1 MATFTPPTGAV
12 AQPEETAGCDEAGNR
27 TKSFSWKGPYTALE
41 TAGKGISK
49 GDVVATGW
57 IAAKWNVR
65 RTPGDY
71 GVLTIE
77 CTPPNPTGEGGQGQS
92 TVEPLKDK
100 WSIRSVRNDVS
111 ILAYCGPSEVANPNR
126 AMLEAWMKEPD
137 GDLAKDWKFRKT
149 DGSIVE
155 LTDAS
160 IALAQ
165 KIAKGI
171 ESVIRFYPVVTR
183 TRTYAECP
191 PACLENVGFIDTPPA
206 PTGTAIKPNGLSTAV
221 AAHQW
226 LKVQDDADERD
237 DGKYDRIES
246 WWGIAKSDD
255 GNSSPWDAN
264 LYGASRWPMPYQNL

>member
-12 AQPEETAGCDEAGNR
+12 AQPEETAGRDETDNL
-27 TKSFSWKGPYTALE
+27 TKSFFWKGPYTPLE
-41 TAGKGISK
+41 TAGKNLAK

-57 IAAKWNVR
+57 IASAWNVR
-65 RTPGDY
+65 RVPGDL

-77 CTPPNPTGEGGQGQS
+77 CTPPNPTGEDGQGQS

-126 AMLEAWMKEPD
+126 AMIEAWMKEPD
-137 GDLAKDWKFRKT
+137 GELAQLFKFRKP
-149 DGSIVE
+149 DGSIVT
-155 LTDAS
+155 LTGAS
-160 IALAQ
+160 ATIAQ

-206 PTGTAIKPNGLSTAV
+206 PTGTAKKPTGIGNAV
-221 AAHQW
+221 ATHQW
-226 LKVQDDADERD
+226 LKVQDDSDERD
-237 DGKYDRIES
+237 DGKWDRIES

-255 GNSSPWDAN
+255 ASSSPWDPN
-264 LYGASRWPMPYQNL
+264 LYGANRWPMPYQSL